1 MPDVT
6 SASRPPAR
14 PSSRSSGTSSD
25 RTSSGSS
32 ATSRSPRGEES
43 AYGLPTPF
51 AEAVLDLVDT
61 IPRGRVMAYGDV
73 AAVLGSG
80 GARAVGTVMARFGSG
95 VPWHRVVRSDGSP
108 PAGHEAEA
116 LRRHRAERTPLLP
129 GGTRINMQRARWT
142 PTSPPP
148 PHR

>member
-6 SASRPPAR
+6 SASRPP
-14 PSSRSSGTSSD
+14 SSG
-25 RTSSGSS
+25 RRAA
-32 ATSRSPRGEES
+32 ATSRGTSARTTTRTADDA

-51 AEAVLDLVDT
+51 AESVLDLVET
-61 IPRGRVMAYGDV
+61 IPPGRVMAYGDV

-108 PAGHEAEA
+108 PVGHEAEA
-116 LRRHRAERTPLLP
+116 LRRHRREATPLTAS
-129 GGTRINMQRARWT
+129 GTRVDTAAARW
-142 PTSPPP
+142 SPGS
-148 PHR
+148 

>member
-6 SASRPPAR
+6 SASRPPNR
-14 PSSRSSGTSSD
+14 PPSRSTSTSSD
-25 RTSSGSS
+25 RTSSRSS
-32 ATSRSPRGEES
+32 AASRSPHGEES

-51 AEAVLDLVDT
+51 AESVLDLVET

-108 PAGHEAEA
+108 PVGHEAEA

-129 GGTRINMQRARWT
+129 GGTRVDMPKARWT
-142 PTSPPP
+142 PAPPP
-148 PHR
+148 D

>member
-1 MPDVT
+1 
-6 SASRPPAR
+6 
-14 PSSRSSGTSSD
+14 
-25 RTSSGSS
+25 
-32 ATSRSPRGEES
+32 
-43 AYGLPTPF
+43 
-51 AEAVLDLVDT
+51 VLDLVET

-129 GGTRINMQRARWT
+129 GGTRIDMPQARWT
-142 PTSPPP
+142 PTSPPRRMKVP
-148 PHR
+148 PAR